1 VIQTFFITR
10 GQGKHLDE
18 LIFDLFDLTATSRV
32 SISDLSNMLLNLPL
46 EAIIVDF
53 NGISKV
59 DKNRFKILRAPADT
73 DGIRR
78 KRKLLAQIPG
88 QKGIQG

>member
-1 VIQTFFITR
+1 
-10 GQGKHLDE
+10 
-18 LIFDLFDLTATSRV
+18 
-32 SISDLSNMLLNLPL
+32 MLLNLPL

>member
-1 VIQTFFITR
+1 
-10 GQGKHLDE
+10 
-18 LIFDLFDLTATSRV
+18 
-32 SISDLSNMLLNLPL
+32 MLLNLPL

-53 NGISKV
+53 NGISKA
-59 DKNRFKILRAPADT
+59 DKNRFKILRAPSDT

-78 KRKLLAQIPG
+78 KRKLLAQMPG